1 VCLGVRRVERWFQS
15 PKLELLGAAET
26 PRGIHEARIVTL
38 RVAEGDT
45 TIVFRAKW
53 RPYVNAGFG
62 DVPRRELV
70 AYAVQGLFLAPEQY
84 VVPPTA
90 PYCLDLPLFRQKVDP
105 EARATFADSNCVLG
119 FFQYWLEPAKTL
131 DEATRVGWLDAADGP
146 LDRAR
151 FERDARYRETVAHL
165 NLLTYLIDHDD
176 SHRGQFVVTRNA
188 NLLRVYSVDHSL
200 SFDAGANATLS
211 PSEDWSELQVPALPN
226 APLERLASLGHED
239 FQRLRVIGQLQRVG
253 SRLVPAPHLRSGQR
267 EARSVAWEGDWLNI
281 GMTQAEL
288 DQIAR
293 RIADLQQRV
302 REHRVR
308 VFETLARAQNAA
320 PVAQDVTPPTPAFAA
335 YRSGVALGTWDALLI
350 DRSNREPGVDNH
362 GYEETRTR

>member
-1 VCLGVRRVERWFQS
+1 MCVGVRRVERWFQS
-15 PKLELLGAAET
+15 PELELLGATET
-26 PRGIHEARIVTL
+26 PRGIHDARILTL
-38 RVAEGDT
+38 RVPEGDT

-70 AYAVQGLFLAPEQY
+70 AYAVQGLFLRPEQY

-90 PYCLDLPLFRQKVDP
+90 PYCLDLPVFRQKLDP

-119 FFQYWLEPAKTL
+119 FLQYWLEPAKTL
-131 DEATRVGWLDAADGP
+131 DEATRAGWLDAADGP

-151 FERDARYRETVAHL
+151 FERDAHYRQTIAHL

-176 SHRGQFVVTRNA
+176 SHRGQFIVTRNA
-188 NLLRVYSVDHSL
+188 KLLRVYSVDHSL
-200 SFDAGANATLS
+200 SFDAGDNPTLS
-211 PSEDWSELQVPALPN
+211 PSEDWSEFQVPALPD
-226 APLERLASLGHED
+226 AQLARLASLGQKD
-239 FQRLRVIGQLQRVG
+239 FARLRVIGRLQRLG
-253 SRLVPAPHLRSGQR
+253 TRLVPAPHLTSEQR

-293 RIADLQQRV
+293 RLADLQERV
-302 REHRVR
+302 RHRSIA
-308 VFETLARAQNAA
+308 VFDAH
-320 PVAQDVTPPTPAFAA
+320 
-335 YRSGVALGTWDALLI
+335 GT
-350 DRSNREPGVDNH
+350 
-362 GYEETRTR
+362 